1 MCSEGLLTASQV
13 LDASGAE
20 REISALPASAA
31 LPALPASAALPAPV
45 VPVACVDTILP
56 RTLQELSPAG
66 ARLCLDVR
74 RFLSAQIKKDN
85 TGNAEQDTMSGEMIV
100 GFSGGADS
108 TALALVL
115 HCLGMPLCLAHLD
128 HSLRPESAA
137 EAHAA
142 TGFAERLGVPCQSRR
157 IDVAELARS
166 QGMGLEEA
174 GRQARYAF
182 LEEVRQTRN
191 AHWIATGHH
200 LDDLG
205 EDVLLRLTRGTGWPQ
220 LGGMEA
226 MDSSRHLVRPLLTV
240 RRERLV
246 AFLCERNITWVE
258 DASNQSEAFRRNR
271 LRKNVIPLLQA
282 ENPAFSQSVR
292 TLWELAREDATYW
305 NDLLAPV
312 FALAKWLREEK
323 EGKTEETLFL
333 PRTAFSRLPRAARL
347 RVYMGLI
354 RRYGGGQAQAET
366 LFRLD
371 QSCTASRS
379 RKCFQLPGGI
389 SMQSDGNGL
398 TLRRNA
404 CCAVGT
410 TSA

>member
-1 MCSEGLLTASQV
+1 MCPESSVIAK
-13 LDASGAE
+13 AE
-20 REISALPASAA
+20 RESAV
-31 LPALPASAALPAPV
+31 LPAPADAV
-45 VPVACVDTILP
+45 LP
-56 RTLQELSPAG
+56 CTLRELAPTG
-66 ARLCLDVR
+66 ARLCLEVR
-74 RFLSAQIKKDN
+74 RFLFAQIGKEDIGKPERN
-85 TGNAEQDTMSGEMIV
+85 ERPGEMIV

-115 HCLGMPLCLAHLD
+115 RCLGIPLRLAHLD
-128 HSLRPESAA
+128 HGLRPESAA

-142 TGFAERLGVPCQSRR
+142 AAFAERLGVPCHVRR
-157 IDVAELARS
+157 VDVAELARS

-226 MDSSRHLVRPLLTV
+226 VDRGRHLVRPLLTV
-240 RRERLV
+240 QRERLV
-246 AFLCERNITWVE
+246 AFLREHNVEWVE

-282 ENPAFSQSVR
+282 ENPAFSHAVL
-292 TLWELAREDATYW
+292 TLWELAREDDVYW
-305 NDLLAPV
+305 NALLAPV
-312 FALAKWLREEK
+312 FALVQWIEDKEEK
-323 EGKTEETLFL
+323 TGEALFL
-333 PRTAFSRLPRAARL
+333 PRVAFITLPRAARL

-354 RRYGGGQAQAET
+354 RRYGGGQAQSET

-371 QSCTASRS
+371 QSCTTSRS
-379 RKCFQLPGGI
+379 CKCFQLPGSI

-398 TLRRNA
+398 TLRR
-404 CCAVGT
+404 
-410 TSA
+410 TSITPYASKRFRTSS